1 MKKCKTFSD
10 ISSWTISHHHHQNNS
25 ERSLTQSIESDS
37 TSTSTSTDDY
47 DWDFSSVSSDVSC
60 NGETQC
66 TTDDDVY
73 RYKHN
78 SIYINSSSS
87 SSGIK
92 KRKCNSLSLN
102 SYTLN
107 RCMSGPS
114 SLISLSS
121 DVSNDNDNDK
131 DNVVASILNV
141 ELVQPF
147 EQNKIKSRFG
157 WTESNPTIQHE
168 LRMISQMSQF
178 TNSTIRL
185 SPCRL
190 LTNDFLPSSSSSLSS
205 SSLTAPTI
213 TTVVASVLLDTSS
226 TANECTES

>member
-10 ISSWTISHHHHQNNS
+10 ISSWTISHHHQNNS
-25 ERSLTQSIESDS
+25 DRSLTQSIESDS
-37 TSTSTSTDDY
+37 TSTTSSTTEDY
-47 DWDFSSVSSDVSC
+47 DWDFSSVSSDDSS
-60 NGETQC
+60 NSETQC
-66 TTDDDVY
+66 TTDDVY
-73 RYKHN
+73 RYNN

-87 SSGIK
+87 IK
-92 KRKCNSLSLN
+92 KRKCNSL

-178 TNSTIRL
+178 MSSTIRL

-190 LTNDFLPSSSSSLSS
+190 LTNDFLPSSSSMA
-205 SSLTAPTI
+205 APTI
-213 TTVVASVLLDTSS
+213 TTVAES
-226 TANECTES
+226 TANRCTES